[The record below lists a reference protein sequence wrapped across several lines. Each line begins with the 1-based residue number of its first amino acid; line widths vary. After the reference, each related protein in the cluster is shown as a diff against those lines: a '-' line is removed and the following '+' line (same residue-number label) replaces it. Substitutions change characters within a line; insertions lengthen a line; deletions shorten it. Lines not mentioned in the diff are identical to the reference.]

1 MHIFLKKFGTILVSR
16 PAGKEAYLA
25 FQPILREIEESEPVK
40 VDFEGVDVLTPSW
53 ADEFLTPLKEKFGGR
68 VHYEHT
74 QNPSVK
80 ATLDILEK
88 IKIGL

>member
-1 MHIFLKKFGTILVSR
+1 MQIFLKKFGTILVSR
-16 PAGKEAYLA
+16 PAGKESYLA
-25 FQPILREIEESEPVK
+25 FQPILRGIEESEPVK

-68 VHYEHT
+68 VRYEHT

-80 ATLDILEK
+80 ATLEILEK
-88 IKIGL
+88 TNV